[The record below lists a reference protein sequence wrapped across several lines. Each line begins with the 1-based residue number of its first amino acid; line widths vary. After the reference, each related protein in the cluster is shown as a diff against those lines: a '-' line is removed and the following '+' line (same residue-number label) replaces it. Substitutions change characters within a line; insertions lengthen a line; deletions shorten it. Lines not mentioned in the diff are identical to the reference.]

1 MEFHVSIHALLF
13 LIQYIVHNGNVAQT
27 WGCFCS
33 RPRVSSV
40 FWAGLTTNCTLR
52 RASQWLEAL
61 AIPNKFPVEAQG
73 SARRIAS

>member
-40 FWAGLTTNCTLR
+40 FWAG
-52 RASQWLEAL
+52 
-61 AIPNKFPVEAQG
+61 
-73 SARRIAS
+73 